1 MRYGSSFGWAA
12 GSLAAVLAST
22 SAMGEAAASNVAV
35 ADNGA
40 QLDEI
45 VVTARRRAESLQDV
59 PVTVAVVN
67 AAALETRGIHTEAD
81 LQLAIPG
88 LTVRTSNN
96 SNELN
101 YVIRGESVDAYS
113 GSPPGVQPYIDEV
126 PFPVMSSTPFYDLEN
141 VQAVKGPQ
149 GTLFGR

>member
-1 MRYGSSFGWAA
+1 MRKGSSFGLAA

-22 SAMGEAAASNVAV
+22 SATAADGPADAAA
-35 ADNGA
+35 ADSGT

-81 LQLAIPG
+81 LQIAIPG

-101 YVIRGESVDAYS
+101 YVMRGESVDAYS
-113 GSPPGVQPYIDEV
+113 G
-126 PFPVMSSTPFYDLEN
+126 
-141 VQAVKGPQ
+141 
-149 GTLFGR
+149 